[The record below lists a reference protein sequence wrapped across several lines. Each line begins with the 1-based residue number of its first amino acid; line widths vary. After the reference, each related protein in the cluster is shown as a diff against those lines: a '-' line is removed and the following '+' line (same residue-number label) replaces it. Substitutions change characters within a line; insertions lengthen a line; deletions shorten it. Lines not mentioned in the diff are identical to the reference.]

1 MTEMKKETENKTDQR
16 ALLESFYQLD
26 KENSAL
32 RGGNKHIFKIGVV
45 SLEIVP
51 TCKTESLDD
60 VFKLF
65 IKFARELKKLHGDD
79 HLVAKF
85 LSEGDGMAPPVG
97 EMMIG

>member
-1 MTEMKKETENKTDQR
+1 MTEMKETMTEKTDNR

-32 RGGNKHIFKIGVV
+32 RGGNKHIFSIGIA

-51 TCKTESLDD
+51 TSKDESLED

-65 IKFARELKKLHGDD
+65 IKFAKELKKLHGNE
-79 HLVAKF
+79 HLIARVQNT
-85 LSEGDGMAPPVG
+85 SEMPSPIDQ
-97 EMMIG
+97 MMIG